1 MSENNIL
8 DKHPGIIPILKPQ
21 VLQVIIKYR
30 VKIFAHKDSKETQN
44 LKLSFL
50 IFLL

>member
-1 MSENNIL
+1 MKIIIL
-8 DKHPGIIPILKPQ
+8 DKHPGIIPLLKPSI
-21 VLQVIIKYR
+21 LQVIKYR
-30 VKIFAHKDSKETQN
+30 VKIFACKDSKETQK